1 MVKKTAKKTKEPAP
15 KKKVVVEGE
24 PGQGREIKVEVK
36 AVESPERYLEA
47 VGRRKESIARVRLF
61 TKKAS
66 DKFPEDK
73 GLISV
78 NQKSYQEYFKD
89 PFLQNTVEAPLRK
102 LKSLDR
108 FKGSVMVK
116 GGGLS
121 GQADAIKLG
130 VARALVLFDANYRK
144 KLKKFG
150 YLTQDSRIK
159 ERRKYGLKKAR
170 KAPQWA
176 KR

>member
-1 MVKKTAKKTKEPAP
+1 MLKKSVKPKIKKEEKPEKKAP
-15 KKKVVVEGE
+15 EEK
-24 PGQGREIKVEVK
+24 
-36 AVESPERYLEA
+36 ERYLEA
-47 VGRRKESIARVRLF
+47 VGRRKESIARIRLF
-61 TKKAS
+61 TKKAG
-66 DKFPEDK
+66 DEFPEDK

-89 PFLQNTVEAPLRK
+89 PFLQNIVETPLRK

-108 FKGSVMVK
+108 FKGSVKVS
-116 GGGLS
+116 GGGLT
-121 GQADAIKLG
+121 GQAGAIRLG
-130 VARALVLFDANYRK
+130 IARALVLFDANYRK

>member
-1 MVKKTAKKTKEPAP
+1 MPRKIKKTTEKKPAAKKEKITEKPKPQKEP
-15 KKKVVVEGE
+15 E
-24 PGQGREIKVEVK
+24 
-36 AVESPERYLEA
+36 ESYLEA
-47 VGRRKESIARVRLF
+47 VGRRKESIARIRLY

-66 DKFPEDK
+66 DKFPEEK
-73 GLISV
+73 GLISI
-78 NQKSYQEYFKD
+78 NEKPYQEYFKD
-89 PFLQNTVEAPLRK
+89 LFLQDEIEAPFKK
-102 LKSLDR
+102 LKSLNR
-108 FKGSVMVK
+108 FKGLISVR
-116 GGGLS
+116 GGGLA

-130 VARALVLFDANYRK
+130 ISRALVLFDANYRK

>member
-1 MVKKTAKKTKEPAP
+1 MPKTKTKTT
-15 KKKVVVEGE
+15 KKKQVE
-24 PGQGREIKVEVK
+24 KVEVK
-36 AVESPERYLEA
+36 KESLERYLEA
-47 VGRRKESIARVRLF
+47 VGRRKESIARIRLF
-61 TKKAS
+61 TKKVS
-66 DKFPEDK
+66 DEFPEDK
-73 GLISV
+73 GLILV

-89 PFLQNTVEAPLRK
+89 PFLQNIIETPFRK

-108 FKGSVMVK
+108 FKGSIKVS

-121 GQADAIKLG
+121 GQADAIRLG
-130 VARALVLFDANYRK
+130 IARALVLFDANYRK

>member
-1 MVKKTAKKTKEPAP
+1 MKSKTEVKTVKKRPTK
-15 KKKVVVEGE
+15 
-24 PGQGREIKVEVK
+24 KVEVEK
-36 AVESPERYLEA
+36 ESPERYLEA

-61 TKKAS
+61 TKKAN

-78 NQKSYQEYFKD
+78 NQKPYQEYFRD
-89 PFLQNTVEAPLRK
+89 LFLQDAVEEPLRK

-108 FKGSVMVK
+108 FKGLVK
-116 GGGLS
+116 VEGGGLS
-121 GQADAIKLG
+121 GQAEAIRLG
-130 VARALVLFDANYRK
+130 ISRALVLFDANYRK

>member
-1 MVKKTAKKTKEPAP
+1 MIKKTAKTT
-15 KKKVVVEGE
+15 KKKPVE
-24 PGQGREIKVEVK
+24 K
-36 AVESPERYLEA
+36 AEKAEKAEAKKEGPERYLEA

-66 DKFPEDK
+66 DNFPEDK
-73 GLISV
+73 GLILI
-78 NQKSYQEYFKD
+78 NQKPYQEYFRD
-89 PFLQNTVEAPLRK
+89 LFLQDAVEEPLKK

-108 FKGSVMVK
+108 FKGLIMVK
-116 GGGLS
+116 GGGLT
-121 GQADAIKLG
+121 GQAGAIRLG
-130 VARALVLFDANYRK
+130 ISRALVLFDANYRK

-150 YLTQDSRIK
+150 YLTQDSRVK

>member
-1 MVKKTAKKTKEPAP
+1 MPKTITSKTKTIKKKPTEKEEVKK
-15 KKKVVVEGE
+15 EG
-24 PGQGREIKVEVK
+24 
-36 AVESPERYLEA
+36 PEKYLEA

-61 TKKAS
+61 TKKTS
-66 DKFPEDK
+66 DVFPKDK

-78 NQKSYQEYFKD
+78 NLKPYQDYFKD
-89 PFLQNTVEAPLRK
+89 PFLQEIVETPLKK

-108 FKGSVMVK
+108 FKGSVLVR

-121 GQADAIKLG
+121 GQADAIQLG
-130 VARALVLFDANYRK
+130 ISRALVLFDANYRK

>member
-1 MVKKTAKKTKEPAP
+1 MPKKSVKKTTKEAKKPA
-15 KKKVVVEGE
+15 KKKIEAE
-24 PGQGREIKVEVK
+24 EVPDSK
-36 AVESPERYLEA
+36 ERYLEA
-47 VGRRKESIARVRLF
+47 VGRRKESIARIRLY

-66 DKFPEDK
+66 DKFLEDK
-73 GLISV
+73 GLILV
-78 NQKSYQEYFKD
+78 NQKPYQEYFKD
-89 PFLQNTVEAPLRK
+89 PFLQDTVEAPLKK

-108 FKGSVMVK
+108 FKGSILVS

-121 GQADAIKLG
+121 GQAEAIRLG
-130 VARALVLFDANYRK
+130 ISRALVLFDANYRK

>member
-1 MVKKTAKKTKEPAP
+1 MITKKTTKTAKAVSKKPA
-15 KKKVVVEGE
+15 KKKVELKKVKETVLIKPIEG
-24 PGQGREIKVEVK
+24 
-36 AVESPERYLEA
+36 PERYLEA
-47 VGRRKESIARVRLF
+47 VGRRKESVARVRLF
-61 TKKAS
+61 TKKSS
-66 DKFPEDK
+66 DVFPEDK
-73 GLISV
+73 GLILI
-78 NQKSYQEYFKD
+78 NQKSYQDYFKD
-89 PFLQNTVEAPLRK
+89 PFLQNTVESPFRK

-108 FKGSVMVK
+108 FKGSIMVK
-116 GGGLS
+116 GGGLT
-121 GQADAIKLG
+121 GQAQASRLG
-130 VARALVLFDANYRK
+130 ISRALILFDANYHK

>member
-1 MVKKTAKKTKEPAP
+1 MVKTKTKII
-15 KKKVVVEGE
+15 KRKTIDKVEKI
-24 PGQGREIKVEVK
+24 EIKKEG
-36 AVESPERYLEA
+36 SERYLEA
-47 VGRRKESIARVRLF
+47 VGRRKEAVARVRIF
-61 TKKAS
+61 TKKSS
-66 DKFPEDK
+66 DIFPEDK
-73 GLISV
+73 GSILV
-78 NQKSYQEYFKD
+78 NQRSYQDYFKD
-89 PFLQNTVEAPLRK
+89 PFLQNVVESPLRK

-108 FKGSVMVK
+108 FKGSVLVK
-116 GGGLS
+116 GGGFT
-121 GQADAIKLG
+121 GQAEAVRLG
-130 VARALVLFDANYRK
+130 LSRTLVLFDANYRK

>member
-1 MVKKTAKKTKEPAP
+1 MITKKTTKTSKTVSKKPV
-15 KKKVVVEGE
+15 KKKVEIEDKKEVVSIKSVEG
-24 PGQGREIKVEVK
+24 K
-36 AVESPERYLEA
+36 ERYLEA
-47 VGRRKESIARVRLF
+47 VGRRKESVARVRLF
-61 TKKAS
+61 TKKSS
-66 DKFPEDK
+66 DVFPEDK
-73 GLISV
+73 GLILV
-78 NQKSYQEYFKD
+78 NQKSYQDYFKD
-89 PFLQNTVEAPLRK
+89 PFLQNTVESPLRK

-108 FKGSVMVK
+108 FRGSVLVK
-116 GGGLS
+116 GGGLT
-121 GQADAIKLG
+121 GQAEASRLG
-130 VARALVLFDANYRK
+130 ISRALILFDVNYRK

>member
-1 MVKKTAKKTKEPAP
+1 MPVKKIVKIKEPVH
-15 KKKVVVEGE
+15 K
-24 PGQGREIKVEVK
+24 VK
-36 AVESPERYLEA
+36 AEPKADLGSKETYLES
-47 VGRRKESIARVRLF
+47 VGRRKESVARVRLF
-61 TKKAS
+61 TKKAGDRS
-66 DKFPEDK
+66 SEDK
-73 GLISV
+73 GSILI
-78 NQKSYQEYFKD
+78 NHKPYQEYFRD
-89 PFLQNTVEAPLRK
+89 PFLQNIVEEPLKK

-108 FKGSVMVK
+108 FKGSVKVQ

-121 GQADAIKLG
+121 GQAEAIRLG
-130 VARALVLFDANYRK
+130 ISRALVLFDANYRK

>member
-1 MVKKTAKKTKEPAP
+1 MVKKAIKTKEPIHKVKTEP
-15 KKKVVVEGE
+15 KADLNLKET
-24 PGQGREIKVEVK
+24 
-36 AVESPERYLEA
+36 YLEA
-47 VGRRKESIARVRLF
+47 VGRRKESVARVRLF
-61 TKKAS
+61 TKKAG

-73 GLISV
+73 GLIVV
-78 NQKSYQEYFKD
+78 NQKPYQEYFRD
-89 PFLQNTVEAPLRK
+89 FFLQNTVEEPLRK

-108 FKGSVMVK
+108 FKGSVKVG
-116 GGGLS
+116 GGGLK
-121 GQADAIKLG
+121 GQAEAIRLG
-130 VARALVLFDANYRK
+130 ISRALVLFDANYRK
-144 KLKKFG
+144 KLKKLG

>member
-1 MVKKTAKKTKEPAP
+1 MVKTRTALKEKQKQKKEVEP
-15 KKKVVVEGE
+15 VEE
-24 PGQGREIKVEVK
+24 K
-36 AVESPERYLEA
+36 ERYLEA
-47 VGRRKESIARVRLF
+47 VGRRKESVARVRLY

-66 DKFPEDK
+66 DKFPEER
-73 GLISV
+73 GLVSI
-78 NQKSYQEYFKD
+78 NERPYQEYFKD
-89 PFLQNTVEAPLRK
+89 PFLQDVVEAPLKK
-102 LKSLDR
+102 LKSLNR
-108 FKGSVMVK
+108 FKGSVSVR

-121 GQADAIKLG
+121 GQADAIRLG
-130 VARALVLFDANYRK
+130 ISRALILFDANYRK

-150 YLTQDSRIK
+150 YLTQDSRVK

>member
-1 MVKKTAKKTKEPAP
+1 MEKPGAPEELEAK
-15 KKKVVVEGE
+15 
-24 PGQGREIKVEVK
+24 
-36 AVESPERYLEA
+36 YLEA
-47 VGRRKESIARVRLF
+47 VGRRKESIARVRLY

-66 DKFPEDK
+66 DKFPEEK
-73 GLISV
+73 GLISI
-78 NQKSYQEYFKD
+78 NLKPYQEYFRT
-89 PFLQNTVEAPLRK
+89 PLLQDVVEAPLKK
-102 LKSLDR
+102 LKSLNR
-108 FKGSVMVK
+108 FKGSVFVR

-121 GQADAIKLG
+121 GQANAVRLG
-130 VARALVLFDANYRK
+130 ISRALVLFDANYRK

-150 YLTQDSRIK
+150 YLTQDSRVK

>member
-1 MVKKTAKKTKEPAP
+1 MPKTKTKTI
-15 KKKVVVEGE
+15 KKKPVEKAE
-24 PGQGREIKVEVK
+24 KVEKVEVK
-36 AVESPERYLEA
+36 KEGPERYLEA

-61 TKKAS
+61 TKKSS
-66 DKFPEDK
+66 DAFPEDR

-78 NQKSYQEYFKD
+78 NQKSYQDYFKD

-108 FKGSVMVK
+108 FKGSILVK
-116 GGGLS
+116 GGGLT
-121 GQADAIKLG
+121 GQAEATRLG
-130 VARALVLFDANYRK
+130 ISRALILFDANYRK
-144 KLKKFG
+144 KLKKLG

>member
-1 MVKKTAKKTKEPAP
+1 MPKAKTKI
-15 KKKVVVEGE
+15 KK
-24 PGQGREIKVEVK
+24 EVK
-36 AVESPERYLEA
+36 TEEAVEERERYLEA
-47 VGRRKESIARVRLF
+47 VGRRKESVARVRLF
-61 TKKAS
+61 TKKAG

-73 GLISV
+73 GLISI
-78 NQKSYQEYFKD
+78 NQKPYQEYFKD
-89 PFLQNTVEAPLRK
+89 LFLQNEVEEPLKK

-108 FKGSVMVK
+108 FKGSVKVG
-116 GGGLS
+116 GGGLK
-121 GQADAIKLG
+121 GQAEAIRLG
-130 VARALVLFDANYRK
+130 ISRALVLFDINYKK

>member
-1 MVKKTAKKTKEPAP
+1 MIKVKPKTIKKEPI
-15 KKKVVVEGE
+15 KKQKVKEE
-24 PGQGREIKVEVK
+24 N
-36 AVESPERYLEA
+36 PERYLEA
-47 VGRRKESIARVRLF
+47 VGRRKESIARIRLF

-66 DKFPEDK
+66 DEFPEDK

-89 PFLQNTVEAPLRK
+89 PFLQNIVETPLRK

-108 FKGSVMVK
+108 FKGSVKVS
-116 GGGLS
+116 GGGLT
-121 GQADAIKLG
+121 GQAGAIRLG
-130 VARALVLFDANYRK
+130 IARALILFDANYRK

-150 YLTQDSRIK
+150 YLTQDSRVK
-159 ERRKYGLKKAR
+159 ERRQYGLKKAR